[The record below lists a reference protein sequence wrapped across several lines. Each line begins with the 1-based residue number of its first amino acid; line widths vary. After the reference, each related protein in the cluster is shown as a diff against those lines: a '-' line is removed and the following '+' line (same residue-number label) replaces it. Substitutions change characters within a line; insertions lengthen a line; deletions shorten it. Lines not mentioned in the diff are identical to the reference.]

1 MTLTQADFE
10 AVRPG
15 DIIVCPSSN
24 PSWVPLFAIAG
35 GLITNTGGVLSHAA
49 VVAREFA
56 LPAVVGTGDATTR
69 IADGRLVETRR
80 EQRDRAPPVTAPGRA
95 RLLSPAMLGVASGAV
110 LVPLN
115 STMLAVAC
123 RAHGHRITSLILCA
137 LNSTM
142 LAVALPS
149 VMDEFA
155 IGPETVSSLVTLYLG
170 AVTVALPA
178 SGSLGDRF
186 GQRRVFLAGVV
197 AFALSSLLAAV
208 APSFEL
214 LALARVLQA
223 VSGALVSTTSVA
235 LVRAMSPPDRR
246 GAAFGL
252 FDMLVSTSAAI
263 GPFVGGVLVGAFG
276 WRSLFVIAVPVAL
289 FAALMVGL
297 VVRPDRATA
306 GAPGEAATDLPARRP
321 RPIDVRGLVL
331 LAALLIALLA
341 AIRAAGDGGFGSL
354 AAVAVIPLAFLF
366 VRFELASDHPAVDPR
381 LFTVRPFAAAVLG
394 VMGATVILHGAFIL
408 VPLLVEELLHGDART
423 AGLVLL
429 AISAVGAIAAPVG
442 GRLSDRYGR
451 RLPVV
456 AGSLCLTA
464 GLVALWWFAADSS
477 AAVIAL
483 LLGIV
488 GLGLGLSGSPR
499 QAAAMDA
506 VSADRVG
513 MAAGTYYTGR
523 YLGGVIGASL
533 AGAVLGATVT
543 GAGVTLGFGL
553 LAIVGV
559 AIVAVSFGL
568 PDRPIRR
575 ATAAA

>member
-1 MTLTQADFE
+1 
-10 AVRPG
+10 
-15 DIIVCPSSN
+15 
-24 PSWVPLFAIAG
+24 
-35 GLITNTGGVLSHAA
+35 
-49 VVAREFA
+49 
-56 LPAVVGTGDATTR
+56 
-69 IADGRLVETRR
+69 
-80 EQRDRAPPVTAPGRA
+80 VTAAGRA

-115 STMLAVAC
+115 STMLAVA
-123 RAHGHRITSLILCA
+123 
-137 LNSTM
+137 
-142 LAVALPS
+142 LPS
-149 VMDEFA
+149 VMGEFA

-186 GQRRVFLAGVV
+186 GQRRIFLVGVL
-197 AFALSSLLAAV
+197 AFALSSLLAA
-208 APSFEL
+208 AAQSFEVL
-214 LALARVLQA
+214 ELARVLQA

-235 LVRAMSPPDRR
+235 LVRAMSPPERR

-263 GPFVGGVLVGAFG
+263 GPFIGGVLVGAFG

-297 VVRPDRATA
+297 VVRPDRAA
-306 GAPGEAATDLPARRP
+306 AEATDVASPRP
-321 RPIDVRGLVL
+321 KPIDVAGLAI
-331 LAALLIALLA
+331 LATLLIALLA
-341 AIRAAGDGGFGSL
+341 AIRSAGDGGFGSL
-354 AAVAVIPLAFLF
+354 AALAVLPLLLLF

-394 VMGATVILHGAFIL
+394 VLGATVILHGSFIL

-429 AISAVGAIAAPVG
+429 AISAVGAVAAPIG
-442 GRLSDRYGR
+442 GRVSDRYGR

-456 AGSLCLTA
+456 AGSLCLTV
-464 GLVALWWFAADSS
+464 GLIALWWFAADSS
-477 AAVIAL
+477 AAVIAI

-499 QAAAMDA
+499 QAAALD
-506 VSADRVG
+506 SIPGERVG

-523 YLGGVIGASL
+523 YLGGVLGASL

-553 LAIVGV
+553 LALVGMAV
-559 AIVAVSFGL
+559 VAVSFGL
-568 PDRPIRR
+568 PDRPGRPVS
-575 ATAAA
+575 A

>member
-1 MTLTQADFE
+1 
-10 AVRPG
+10 
-15 DIIVCPSSN
+15 
-24 PSWVPLFAIAG
+24 
-35 GLITNTGGVLSHAA
+35 
-49 VVAREFA
+49 
-56 LPAVVGTGDATTR
+56 
-69 IADGRLVETRR
+69 
-80 EQRDRAPPVTAPGRA
+80 VTAPGRA

-115 STMLAVAC
+115 STMLAVA
-123 RAHGHRITSLILCA
+123 
-137 LNSTM
+137 
-142 LAVALPS
+142 LPS
-149 VMDEFA
+149 VMDEFS

-186 GQRRVFLAGVV
+186 GQRRVFLVGVV
-197 AFALSSLLAAV
+197 AFALSSLLAA
-208 APSFEL
+208 ASPSFEL
-214 LALARVLQA
+214 LALARVFQA
-223 VSGALVSTTSVA
+223 VSGALVSTASVA

-246 GAAFGL
+246 GAAFGT
-252 FDMLVSTSAAI
+252 FDMLVSTSAAV

-289 FAALMVGL
+289 FAAVVVGL
-297 VVRPDRATA
+297 VVRPDRV
-306 GAPGEAATDLPARRP
+306 ATDGRSPRA
-321 RPIDVRGLVL
+321 RPIDIRGLVL

-341 AIRAAGDGGFGSL
+341 AIRAAGDGGLGSV
-354 AAVAVIPLAFLF
+354 AAIAVLPLLFLF

-394 VMGATVILHGAFIL
+394 VLGATVILHGAFIL

-429 AISAVGAIAAPVG
+429 AISAVGAVAAPIG

-464 GLVALWWFAADSS
+464 GLVLLWWFAADSS

-506 VSADRVG
+506 IPADRVG

-523 YLGGVIGASL
+523 YLGGVLGASL

-559 AIVAVSFGL
+559 AVVIVSFGL
-568 PDRPIRR
+568 PDRPLRR
-575 ATAAA
+575 AAAGT